1 MRGKSEGLYLW
12 TRHSSD
18 CKYAEVVGD
27 RADVGARRLGCGQGC
42 VLVGIRAQT
51 CNLYG
56 RHGTFRNR
64 TGSIIMPL
72 WASARRLRLIMLSLI
87 LYRPK

>member
-1 MRGKSEGLYLW
+1 
-12 TRHSSD
+12 
-18 CKYAEVVGD
+18 
-27 RADVGARRLGCGQGC
+27 